1 VKGIDRFIRNQRIAQ
16 ATRFIRP
23 GSRVFDIGC
32 HDGELFRV
40 IGPALRDGVGLD
52 PDLAGPLSGPN
63 YALRP
68 GTFPDDAP
76 DEAGTF
82 DAVCALAV
90 LEHVRAGERADFAAA
105 VARLLHPGGEAVLT
119 VPAPAVDRLLDV
131 MIRLRVLDGME
142 ADQHHGFQ
150 ISEVE
155 PLFVSAGL
163 VLERHETFQA
173 GLNHLFV
180 FRKPREE
187 ISGPAQDR
195 PPPPEAYR
203 GT

>member
-1 VKGIDRFIRNQRIAQ
+1 
-16 ATRFIRP
+16 
-23 GSRVFDIGC
+23 
-32 HDGELFRV
+32 
-40 IGPALRDGVGLD
+40 
-52 PDLAGPLSGPN
+52 
-63 YALRP
+63 
-68 GTFPDDAP
+68 
-76 DEAGTF
+76 
-82 DAVCALAV
+82 
-90 LEHVRAGERADFAAA
+90 
-105 VARLLHPGGEAVLT
+105 
-119 VPAPAVDRLLDV
+119 

-187 ISGPAQDR
+187 ISGPARDR